1 MQKRKD
7 MVVKKGS
14 LGVGLLMEKHG
25 VRVVRGHGRLD
36 GPGRVVV
43 ERPDDEPL
51 ALSAPKI
58 VLATGSTTAAIPGVA
73 VDGERIL
80 TSDHLL
86 ELDSVPESLIVLGA
100 GAVGVE
106 FADVMATFGSKVVLV
121 EMLPRILPLEDA
133 DCGEALA
140 KVLRRKRIEVLA
152 GHRAASVER
161 VGDGVRVVLNDAAS
175 GEKVVREASHL
186 LLAVGRR
193 PVTADAGLET
203 TGAVV
208 DGRGFVQ
215 VDAHMETAEAGL
227 YAVGDIVKTPQLAH
241 LASREALV
249 AVAHAA
255 GRPEPPIDYDQV
267 PSCTYSLPE
276 VAAVGLAEAEARD
289 RGHAV
294 KTGVFPFA
302 ALLKAT
308 ILNEP
313 NGFVKVVIDAE
324 TDRVLGVHMVGPH
337 VTDMIAE
344 AAVALGASMSAT
356 DWSRVI
362 HPHPTLSEA
371 TLEALHVG
379 LGEAIHG

>member
-1 MQKRKD
+1 
-7 MVVKKGS
+7 
-14 LGVGLLMEKHG
+14 
-25 VRVVRGHGRLD
+25 
-36 GPGRVVV
+36 
-43 ERPDDEPL
+43 
-51 ALSAPKI
+51 
-58 VLATGSTTAAIPGVA
+58 
-73 VDGERIL
+73 
-80 TSDHLL
+80 
-86 ELDSVPESLIVLGA
+86 
-100 GAVGVE
+100 
-106 FADVMATFGSKVVLV
+106 
-121 EMLPRILPLEDA
+121 
-133 DCGEALA
+133 
-140 KVLRRKRIEVLA
+140 
-152 GHRAASVER
+152 
-161 VGDGVRVVLNDAAS
+161 
-175 GEKVVREASHL
+175 
-186 LLAVGRR
+186 
-193 PVTADAGLET
+193 
-203 TGAVV
+203 
-208 DGRGFVQ
+208 
-215 VDAHMETAEAGL
+215 
-227 YAVGDIVKTPQLAH
+227 
-241 LASREALV
+241 
-249 AVAHAA
+249 VAHAA